1 MKNNRNKRASI
12 ALTECIMSLFLVIY
26 GGLSMMFT
34 TGLLIYHSKLISKD
48 MTTKEELKRFFNNP
62 FGDPYS
68 RNCQRNCQNVLFP
81 RLPTK
86 NILDILVWSNIDD
99 SSVSDDKNQLIDN
112 EKDKYKLNNSKY
124 SNSIK
129 EIHSVNTENYS
140 DVNEDF
146 NSKDKDRVI
155 PKFSFNLS
163 FDNNNGNPL

>member
-1 MKNNRNKRASI
+1 
-12 ALTECIMSLFLVIY
+12 MSLFLVIY
-26 GGLSMMFT
+26 GGLSMLFT
-34 TGLLIYHSKLISKD
+34 TGLLIYHSKLISKN

-86 NILDILVWSNIDD
+86 NILDILVWGNIDD
-99 SSVSDDKNQLIDN
+99 SDDKNQLIGN
-112 EKDKYKLNNSKY
+112 DKFKLNNSKIT
-124 SNSIK
+124 NSVK
-129 EIHSVNTENYS
+129 EIQSVNTEKYS
-140 DVNEDF
+140 DINE
-146 NSKDKDRVI
+146 NLSSKENNRVI